1 VEMASSQ
8 DEKIGQNEQS
18 DVDLMLPELPSKEK
32 PPVNRQSLFPVKA
45 GCLPGVFEGNYGK

>member
-1 VEMASSQ
+1 MEMASSQ
-8 DEKIGQNEQS
+8 DEKIGQSEQS